1 MAQGHAAHR
10 ATRAQG
16 DIMKDPVAHR
26 PRVGVLG
33 PAVVALSLCVSAV
46 ALAAELPAFRKGT
59 WEFHRTVDGQDS
71 SAKPTTMTNKKCAD
85 PSADM
90 KRMNE
95 MLSKQG
101 CKFSATSAK
110 ANVYSF
116 SADCKMQGVS
126 GQSQS
131 VITVESDSAYTV
143 QVTGS
148 AGGRSTKEFLVARR
162 VGDC

>member
-1 MAQGHAAHR
+1 MR
-10 ATRAQG
+10 EL
-16 DIMKDPVAHR
+16 VAHLLR
-26 PRVGVLG
+26 IRFLRSV
-33 PAVVALSLCVSAV
+33 AVMLSLCLFAI
-46 ALAAELPAFRKGT
+46 ALAAELPPFRKGM
-59 WEFHRTVDGQDS
+59 WEFHRTVDAQDS
-71 SAKPTTMTNKKCAD
+71 SAKPTTMTNKKCTD

-101 CKFSATSAK
+101 CKFSATTVK

-116 SADCKMQGVS
+116 SAECKMQGAS

-131 VITVESDSAYTV
+131 TITVESDSAYTV
-143 QVTGS
+143 LVTGS
-148 AGGRSTKEFLVARR
+148 GGGRSTKEFLVAKR

>member
-1 MAQGHAAHR
+1 MSNVRPHSLLR
-10 ATRAQG
+10 VKG
-16 DIMKDPVAHR
+16 DIMKEPVAHL
-26 PRVGVLG
+26 PRIGFLG
-33 PAVVALSLCVSAV
+33 PAVVTLSLCLSTV

-71 SAKPTTMTNKKCAD
+71 SAKPTTMTNKKCTD

-101 CKFSATSAK
+101 CKFSAATVK

-116 SADCKMQGVS
+116 SAECKMQGVS

-131 VITVESDSAYTV
+131 IITVESDSAYTV

-148 AGGRSTKEFLVARR
+148 GGGRSTKEFLVAKR